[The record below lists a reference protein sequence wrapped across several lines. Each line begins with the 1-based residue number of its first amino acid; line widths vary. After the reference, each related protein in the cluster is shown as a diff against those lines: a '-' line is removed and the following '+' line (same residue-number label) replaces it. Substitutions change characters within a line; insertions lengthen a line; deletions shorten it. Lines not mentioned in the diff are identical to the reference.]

1 MVRSIKTRETIRTAA
16 LLAAFA
22 LAACGGANSAEEG
35 ADESG
40 GVAAGENRNDDGAS
54 AVDQA
59 GGTTS
64 TAGAA
69 AGTAGDPAAPA
80 AGAVPSPVTVLQ
92 VQEVNAPGMIAEL
105 TEVTRKDGVLTVKI
119 RFRNTGS
126 EEVYNAFETHH
137 GRYELFYVTA
147 GAQKYF
153 VLKDSEGEPLAPKYL
168 NVSLDPG
175 ATSTWWAKFPAPPAS
190 EATID
195 LVIPDAPPFED
206 VPITDR

>member
-1 MVRSIKTRETIRTAA
+1 MRSIVMSEGIRTAL

-22 LAACGGANSAEEG
+22 VAACGGGEPAEDG

-40 GVAAGENRNDDGAS
+40 IAASGENVAGDATADGP
-54 AVDQA
+54 
-59 GGTTS
+59 
-64 TAGAA
+64 A
-69 AGTAGDPAAPA
+69 AGTATETGDASGDPAAPA
-80 AGAVPSPVTVLQ
+80 GSAAAPAPATVLQ
-92 VQEVNAPGMIAEL
+92 VQEVNAPGLLAEL

-126 EEVYNAFETHH
+126 DVVHHSFETHH

-147 GAQKYF
+147 GSQKYF

-168 NVSLDPG
+168 SVDLDPG
-175 ATSTWWAKFPAPPAS
+175 ATSTWWAKFPAPPGS
-190 EATID
+190 ETSID

>member
-1 MVRSIKTRETIRTAA
+1 MRPIVTSERIRITA

-22 LAACGGANSAEEG
+22 LAACGGGGPAEEG

-40 GVAAGENRNDDGAS
+40 IAASEEDLEDGTAT
-54 AVDQA
+54 AEGQA
-59 GGTTS
+59 TGGT
-64 TAGAA
+64 ALDAA
-69 AGTAGDPAAPA
+69 AGDPAAPA
-80 AGAVPSPVTVLQ
+80 GGATPAPTAVLQ
-92 VQEVNAPGMIAEL
+92 VQEVNEPGMVAEL

-119 RFRNTGS
+119 RFRNTGA
-126 EEVYNAFETHH
+126 EVLHHSFETHH

-147 GAQKYF
+147 GSQKYF

-168 NVSLDPG
+168 TVDLDPG
-175 ATSTWWAKFPAPPAS
+175 ETSTWWAKFPAPPAS
-190 EATID
+190 ETTID

>member
-1 MVRSIKTRETIRTAA
+1 MRSIVTSERIRTAA

-22 LAACGGANSAEEG
+22 VAACGGGEPAEEG

-40 GVAAGENRNDDGAS
+40 IGESGENRSVEGASAASDPVAAGATAPGVPTGDPGAP
-54 AVDQA
+54 A
-59 GGTTS
+59 G
-64 TAGAA
+64 GAA
-69 AGTAGDPAAPA
+69 APAPTA
-80 AGAVPSPVTVLQ
+80 VLQ
-92 VQEVNAPGMIAEL
+92 VQEVNAPGLQAEL

-126 EEVYNAFETHH
+126 DVIHHSFETHH

-147 GAQKYF
+147 GSQKYF

-168 NVSLDPG
+168 TVDLDPG
-175 ATSTWWAKFPAPPAS
+175 ATSTWWAKLPAPPAS
-190 EATID
+190 ETSID